1 VLHALTSGTVATALA
16 VALAGPPASEAAG
29 DATPE
34 VSEVYVPAGVSGSDS
49 TGAPESDSGGGDD
62 AASEVAPG
70 FAPEPAPG
78 AGAWVGPAEGPE
90 PGRGG
95 PVPAWMRPPRPPGD
109 GRGLLIAAGA
119 MAVLNVGLA
128 AARLGLSL
136 GESTAEREQARLIL
150 TAGVMP
156 VNVAAG
162 IGLAAGGGYLRGRI
176 DGYRSAFD
184 REPKLR
190 ARAFT
195 ASGTILLVMGAVA
208 WASAWTPWYGDASL
222 DARGGGSLVVES
234 VGSLLLMGGSGLL
247 AYGVSW
253 QRHTDRYMRTLPVKL
268 QLNLSAR
275 FAGLGLGGRF

>member
-1 VLHALTSGTVATALA
+1 MTGNAVIALA
-16 VALAGPPASEAAG
+16 AALAGAPAGEVVGEARSEAVGVYAP
-29 DATPE
+29 APE
-34 VSEVYVPAGVSGSDS
+34 GDS
-49 TGAPESDSGGGDD
+49 TGD
-62 AASEVAPG
+62 AAGEGGYV
-70 FAPEPAPG
+70 PEPAPG
-78 AGAWVGPAEGPE
+78 AGLWVGPAEGPE

-136 GESTAEREQARLIL
+136 GESTAEREQARLVL

-162 IGLAAGGGYLRGRI
+162 IGLAAGGGFLRGRI
-176 DGYRSAFD
+176 DGYRTAFD

-190 ARAFT
+190 AHAFT
-195 ASGTILLVMGAVA
+195 ASGTVLLVMGAVA

-253 QRHTDRYMRTLPVKL
+253 RRHTDRYMRTLPVKL
-268 QLNLSAR
+268 QLNLTAR
-275 FAGLGLGGRF
+275 FAGLALGGRF